1 VVYEGVTLNV
11 WGYPR
16 TLVSDRDR
24 RFLSALWNSILDH
37 SGTRHVITTAYHPSA
52 DGQAQRTNLSL
63 EVSLR
68 FIVNAAQ
75 DDWVSKL
82 KIIEAEMNN
91 SLPASTN
98 QAPNEILYGKKVR
111 LDLTASLSELPSDAD
126 DLTMNRETIRQDAA
140 RAIAFAQKA
149 MKEIYD
155 RCREAGSFETGWA
168 FLKLG
173 SGYTAPGISKA
184 KLGPRRIGPFKITE
198 VLSNGRAYGLK
209 LPPHYAINKVISI
222 AHHNPLSAPRVTST
236 TEPRPW
242 KI

>member
-24 RFLSALWNSILDH
+24 RFLLALWKSILNL

-75 DDWVSKL
+75 DDCVCKL

-98 QAPNEILYGKKVR
+98 QALIEILYGKKVR
-111 LDLTASLSELPSDAD
+111 LDLTASLTEVPSDAD
-126 DLTMNRETIRQDAA
+126 DLTMKRETIRQDAA

-155 RCREAGSFETGWA
+155 RCREAGNFETCWA
-168 FLKLG
+168 FQKLG
-173 SGYTAPGISKA
+173 SAYTAPGISKA
-184 KLGPRRIGPFKITE
+184 KLGPRRIGPFQITE

-209 LPPHYAINKVISI
+209 LPPHYAINKVILI
-222 AHHNPLSAPRVTST
+222 DHHNPLSAPRVIST